1 MGRKIGEDIR
11 GFAFPGRRLE
21 IAGLILQTGKR
32 RAETGRRGEKNPG
45 RGFSRRGGAES
56 RHRRDLLSALAERE
70 SAAPDFAAR
79 EWRKPPP
86 ARICFPRLPVSA
98 RRAGPRGTLPA
109 RDRPIMIRKDYVPQ
123 EESAQLT
130 WAENLNT
137 QSAVT
142 ANQTAMGWSAAE
154 GTAVGAAASSITN
167 AVMAKETARAAY
179 LSTVADSDA
188 DIAAAL
194 GTIRPLVSA
203 GKDQSLYTQAAGQLL
218 GVVGAEIAFNP
229 QTYKAELRDVTPVGN
244 GTLRVKF
251 AKALGELDAAHLFL
265 RKGGQSAWTMAA
277 TMMRS
282 PFLHQIALA
291 TPGVPE
297 AFEAR
302 IRGIVRNDEI
312 GEYSDIVLVAVT

>member
-1 MGRKIGEDIR
+1 
-11 GFAFPGRRLE
+11 
-21 IAGLILQTGKR
+21 
-32 RAETGRRGEKNPG
+32 
-45 RGFSRRGGAES
+45 
-56 RHRRDLLSALAERE
+56 
-70 SAAPDFAAR
+70 
-79 EWRKPPP
+79 
-86 ARICFPRLPVSA
+86 
-98 RRAGPRGTLPA
+98 
-109 RDRPIMIRKDYVPQ
+109 MIRKDYVPQ

-297 AFEAR
+297 AFEVR